1 MVVVAVEEEEVDT
14 PAGEAEEVPDKKL
27 RRPVRAVGVVPVA
40 VVVDEEEEEMR
51 EDAAVAVV
59 GAAAAAAAEAAR
71 VLNNE
76 GFLRKGSSGSSGA
89 PGRPRFLSTGVD
101 DDEGASTSMAEL
113 LLLLAVGAGVVE
125 SGVDPGVPD
134 VENGAGLAVLV
145 FEKGVMLPVAKTLL
159 KASAGSTV
167 RVGAVSTPE
176 TSTGTILRRPPLTIV
191 SVCTAAVGWF
201 LTCWCCC
208 CCCAEAAAAAAASS
222 ACFARFC

>member
-27 RRPVRAVGVVPVA
+27 SRPVRAVGVAPVA
-40 VVVDEEEEEMR
+40 VVVDDEEAEEMR

-113 LLLLAVGAGVVE
+113 LLAVGAGVVE

-145 FEKGVMLPVAKTLL
+145 FEMGVMLPVAKTLL
-159 KASAGSTV
+159 KASAGSTA

-208 CCCAEAAAAAAASS
+208 CAEAAAAAAASS